1 MGYDGANHLG
11 DLVNSTQVLGLEHHL
26 IETFGPRGQGRFAE
40 AAPEPERAAA
50 APSQTVVAASGD
62 DGGGSLVWDSTAERL
77 MSRVPFFVRKKART
91 NIEKYAR
98 ENHITTIDEGVV
110 LRARE
115 HIGG

>member
-1 MGYDGANHLG
+1 
-11 DLVNSTQVLGLEHHL
+11 
-26 IETFGPRGQGRFAE
+26 
-40 AAPEPERAAA
+40 
-50 APSQTVVAASGD
+50 
-62 DGGGSLVWDSTAERL
+62 